1 MATNKDWA
9 LRMIPVLVRWAQ
21 ATWDKPHYYAD
32 LSAAVG
38 HKTNQIGAVMGMIQD
53 ILDGLNTKFGK
64 DIPTLNG
71 LVRNAKTKL
80 PSDGFDYVI
89 PNYSKLSVE
98 SKRGEV
104 NNLNYKA
111 HLYDW
116 AWVLRELGLK
126 PATVISADKLEEI
139 RKHNYGAGGEGEEHK
154 ALKEFI
160 SNHPESIGIKKV
172 KIKATEYGLL
182 SGDSLDVYF
191 ECGNNVHYA
200 IEVKPMSSPESDLL
214 RGVFQ
219 CVKYKSVMDAM
230 RVVDN
235 GNYENRTL
243 LVLAGEMTDFVRQ
256 VANDLGVKYIE
267 KFNGHRS

>member
-1 MATNKDWA
+1 MVE
-9 LRMIPVLVRWAQ
+9 L
-21 ATWDKPHYYAD
+21 YY
-32 LSAAVG
+32 G
-38 HKTNQIGAVMGMIQD
+38 KEHETFEYD
-53 ILDGLNTKFGK
+53 I
-64 DIPTLNG
+64 
-71 LVRNAKTKL
+71 
-80 PSDGFDYVI
+80 
-89 PNYSKLSVE
+89 
-98 SKRGEV
+98 
-104 NNLNYKA
+104 KA
-111 HLYDW
+111 RCSHC
-116 AWVLRELGLK
+116 
-126 PATVISADKLEEI
+126 
-139 RKHNYGAGGEGEEHK
+139 HGAGGEGEEHK

-172 KIKATEYGLL
+172 KKKATEYGLL